1 MVVESGLTVEDAHIQ
16 IDKVIQLISYYCLQA
31 RNEFAHPK
39 LLPGPTGEIDEISLK
54 GRGVAVSICSSDDS
68 VIRFVGQAVAALL
81 AGNTVVAKAA
91 YTGNLVAYTMV
102 KLMLK
107 SGVNPK
113 VIQLITGDAE
123 EITSALLF
131 NSKVALVA
139 FSGNTDAV
147 KQVHQALAL
156 RRGGI
161 IPFVA
166 ESVEKVDH
174 HSTKLAIET
183 ASPLYLRRFVVEKT
197 VSVDTTASG
206 GNASLMSLEE

>member
-54 GRGVAVSICSSDDS
+54 GRGVVASICSSDDS

-107 SGVNPK
+107 SGVSSK

-166 ESVEKVDH
+166 ESVEKVGH